1 MSIQYKIAEAKL
13 NGSVKK
19 ELYESLEQPQNRNDV
34 PDFIHNKFDVEKLEF
49 GEHCMFKIAP
59 RKDPDKTAIMLIT
72 GGAGF
77 LPPNDLHFKTAAALI
92 KETNATIFIPFY
104 PLAPKATVRIA
115 LHYLQR
121 AWSEILRDFLAQNV
135 TFLGDGIG
143 ANLALGLCN
152 RVNRKPG
159 HIVAISPMP
168 GIGQDA
174 WKETF
179 QEEEK
184 NDPVLSMEMADKIES
199 VWYRNIPQG
208 SADREVLCMPYKGF
222 PPTLLIYGSKD
233 MFSKSTDTLVQKIG
247 ENGATVQIL
256 KKDMFH
262 SWALRQNFPE
272 TKIAMQQIAAFIGS
286 GTHLEKA
293 HTSDEKDE

>member
-19 ELYESLEQPQNRNDV
+19 ELYESLEKPQNQNDV
-34 PDFIHNKFDVEKLEF
+34 PEFIHNHFDVEKLEF
-49 GEHCMFKIAP
+49 GEHCMFRISPHDNTA
-59 RKDPDKTAIMLIT
+59 KTAIMFIT

-77 LPPNDLHFKTAAALI
+77 LPPDEMHFRTAASLI
-92 KETNATIFIPFY
+92 KNTGATVFIPFY

-121 AWSEILRDFLAQNV
+121 AWSEILRDYLAQNV
-135 TFLGDGIG
+135 TFFGDGIG

-174 WKETF
+174 WKETLE
-179 QEEEK
+179 QEEK
-184 NDPVLSMEMADKIES
+184 NDPILSMQIADKIES
-199 VWYRNIPQG
+199 VWYRNISQG
-208 SADREVLCMPYKGF
+208 SADREVLCMSYKGF
-222 PPTLLIYGSKD
+222 PPTFLIYGSND
-233 MFSKSTDTLVQKIG
+233 MFSKPTDALVQKIG
-247 ENGATVQIL
+247 ENGSTVQIL
-256 KKDMFH
+256 KKEMFH
-262 SWALRQNFPE
+262 SWALRQNLPE
-272 TKIAMQQIAAFIGS
+272 TKNAVKLIAAFIGS
-286 GTHLEKA
+286 
-293 HTSDEKDE
+293 

>member
-1 MSIQYKIAEAKL
+1 MSIQYKIAETAL

-19 ELYESLEQPQNRNDV
+19 ELFESLEQPQNRNDV
-34 PDFIHNKFDVEKLEF
+34 PDYIHNHFDVEKLEF
-49 GEHCMFKIAP
+49 GEHCMFKISP
-59 RKDPDKTAIMLIT
+59 REENVKNAIMFVA

-77 LPPNDLHFKTAAALI
+77 LPPGEMHFKTAASLI
-92 KETNATIFIPFY
+92 KNTGATVFIPFY

-135 TFLGDGIG
+135 TFMGDGIG
-143 ANLALGLCN
+143 ANLVLGLCN

-168 GIGQDA
+168 GIGQDS

-179 QEEEK
+179 VEEEK
-184 NDPVLSMEMADKIES
+184 NDRILSMELADKIES

-222 PPTLLIYGSKD
+222 PPTLLIYGSRD
-233 MFSKSTDTLVQKIG
+233 MFNKSTDALVQKIG

-272 TKIAMQQIAAFIGS
+272 TKNAMKQIADFIGS
-286 GTHLEKA
+286 
-293 HTSDEKDE
+293 TSSGS

>member
-13 NGSVKK
+13 NGSAKK
-19 ELYESLEQPQNRNDV
+19 ELYESLEQPRNTNEV
-34 PDFIHNKFDVEKLEF
+34 PAFIHNHFEVEKLEF
-49 GEHCMFKIAP
+49 GEHCTFKISSS
-59 RKDPDKTAIMLIT
+59 KSEGKKAIMFIP

-77 LPPNDLHFKTAAALI
+77 LPPNELHFKTAASLI
-92 KETNATIFIPFY
+92 KETGADVFIPFY

-121 AWSEILRDFLAQNV
+121 AWSEILRNYLAQNV

-143 ANLALGLCN
+143 ANLTLGLCN

-174 WKETF
+174 WKETI
-179 QEEEK
+179 QEDEK
-184 NDPVLSMEMADKIES
+184 KDPLLSMQIADKIES
-199 VWYRNIPQG
+199 VWYRNIPQA
-208 SADREVLCMPYKGF
+208 SVDREVLCLQYKGF
-222 PPTLLIYGSKD
+222 PPTLLIYGSRD
-233 MFSKSTDTLVQKIG
+233 MFSRTTDALVQKIG
-247 ENGATVQIL
+247 ENGATVQII

-262 SWALRQNFPE
+262 SWALRQNLPE
-272 TKIAMQQIAAFIGS
+272 TKNALQQIDQFIGS

-293 HTSDEKDE
+293 RTSDEKDE